1 MLSSVECA
9 PILPAGTGVPALSTD
24 EVASVGPLDRVATAL
39 TQSEL
44 SRTAAVS
51 PPGVEVAVVS
61 TLSTGGAL
69 TLGESCVSIN
79 LVGKEVERGGQHRSS
94 GHQGAE
100 ERLERDHDEGCKTRI
115 DLRTVFVGFDDST
128 FPSSA
133 SCFLYPF
140 SSTQVRDIID

>member
-1 MLSSVECA
+1 MKLDQQKHFRQLTGRYRGSS
-9 PILPAGTGVPALSTD
+9 
-24 EVASVGPLDRVATAL
+24 L

-128 FPSSA
+128 FPSSLVLLIPLLFDTG
-133 SCFLYPF
+133 SRYH
-140 SSTQVRDIID
+140 